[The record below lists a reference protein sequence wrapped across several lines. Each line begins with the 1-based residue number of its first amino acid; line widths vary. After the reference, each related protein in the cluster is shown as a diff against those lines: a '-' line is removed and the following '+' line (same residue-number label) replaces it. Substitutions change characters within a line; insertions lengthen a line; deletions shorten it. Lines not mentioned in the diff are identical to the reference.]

1 MPGALRSWSPC
12 VWVRR
17 APGGTASAA
26 RVVPDACTDLL
37 WRRGRLEVAGPDT
50 GHRDVALAP
59 GELIVGVRLRP
70 GAARLLLGETPATE
84 VADAQPGLSELWGEA
99 ALRLSDSLAGA
110 HDPWVMAAIL
120 AGALGDRMDAHG
132 PDRVAVAVADAL
144 DRPRPP
150 AIAGL
155 AWELGYSERHLRRRV
170 QAATG
175 YGPKTLEQILRFR
188 RVLEAAEPTLTPMR
202 ASRSA
207 LVGSVAPAPDWSRI
221 AAEQGYADQAHLSR
235 QVRRWSGT
243 TPRALASQTSERIPT
258 RSAAQT
264 A

>member
-1 MPGALRSWSPC
+1 

-17 APGGTASAA
+17 APGAAALA
-26 RVVPDACTDLL
+26 RVVPDGCTDLL

-50 GHRDVALAP
+50 GHRDVPIDP

-70 GAARLLLGETPATE
+70 GAARPLLGDLPATE
-84 VADAQPGLSELWGEA
+84 VTDAQPVLRDLWGDA
-99 ALRLSDSLAGA
+99 ALQLSASIAA
-110 HDPWVMAAIL
+110 ESDPWRIGAAL
-120 AGALGDRMDAHG
+120 TAALGDRCRANA
-132 PDRVAVAVADAL
+132 PDEVAIAVADAL

-150 AIAGL
+150 AIGSL

-188 RVLEAAEPTLTPMR
+188 RALAA
-202 ASRSA
+202 ASD
-207 LVGSVAPAPDWSRI
+207 APDWSRI

-235 QVRRWSGT
+235 QVRRWSGA
-243 TPRALASQTSERIPT
+243 TPRSLAQ
-258 RSAAQT
+258 A
-264 A
+264 